1 MIKKAIILSFVVA
14 QIGSAY
20 ASVENINGIEKVA
33 NEYMSSISGGSPCKP
48 VKILTLGKDKIGER
62 RYAVIYSDIPTG
74 DSIGAN
80 GNMGMQFVEVHSDV
94 FSTYYVDEGASTPNI
109 TFSGWPIV
117 KYISN
122 TENKMI
128 VDVRAFSPTDPQSC
142 MSYVYRET
150 LVRGIHKNWSVA
162 DKKLISDHGCGTE
175 G

>member
-1 MIKKAIILSFVVA
+1 MMIKKAILFSLIIA
-14 QIGSAY
+14 QVSCAYGSD
-20 ASVENINGIEKVA
+20 NNLKNIEKVA

-48 VKILTLGKDKIGER
+48 VKILTLKNGQK
-62 RYAVIYSDIPTG
+62 YAVIYSNIPTG

-80 GNMGMQFVEVHSDV
+80 GNMGMQFDEVNSAV
-94 FSTYYVDEGASTPNI
+94 FSTYYVDASASTPNI

-142 MSYVYRET
+142 MSYVYREM
-150 LVRGIHKNWSVA
+150 LVRGSHKNWSVA
-162 DKKLISDHGCGTE
+162 DKKLISNHGCGTQ